1 AILKKILIGCVLLSA
16 VMAVAGLVSSL
27 GFFLT
32 LCPAAML
39 ALVVAYEKGRMLP
52 GMRLE
57 FLVESLFL
65 FSGVITMLW
74 MALK

>member
-1 AILKKILIGCVLLSA
+1 LPAAAAA
-16 VMAVAGLVSSL
+16 VGLVSGL
-27 GFFLT
+27 GFWLT

-39 ALVVAYEKGRMLP
+39 VLIGAHEQGQMLP

-65 FSGVITMLW
+65 MSGVLTLLQMVL
-74 MALK
+74 A